1 MAARGSFEQEA
12 PGKGGGNAAGGG
24 ISKIMIAGIVGVVVV
39 VGVVAA
45 VAMGGSG
52 AAAVAEGMTTTAPV
66 KAGDKTIPGDFKT
79 AGFLIGEDVTIGAGT
94 ATEEDNQI
102 AAFGSMILK
111 NPLKFAHDA
120 GTLISTRSTPSGPT
134 APTIVSTTTT
144 VTTLGPTTTVTYTR
158 LSAIKGVSYG
168 PTPLKLANTKVPN
181 DDFWNDHAKTLW
193 GPKAEGNRG
202 DLEIIKAMGA
212 NTVRLYGNDP
222 RKPHGPFLEYA
233 TEIGLQVVIGMSDYP
248 YIQSEVPCVPT
259 AHDISNWEN
268 KKKPHK
274 DCNCFTDLQEQA
286 TMMLKG
292 FTGAAKSSI
301 SPTQHTY
308 GTYNTGLL
316 KTCNADGCQAENHY
330 HQALENIILINEP
343 ELKIIKNGTKGY
355 RKAVVSALDG
365 FLSAEKALGV
375 TGHKPTFTATMSFG
389 IERHPLNPT
398 DQNPAG
404 RPGLGQMLSLEEA
417 MLDPSKVN
425 YVPTNDVAKA
435 YRERFINSFNTAN
448 RAADMKPQFLD
459 AYQEHFGTQP
469 VFIGEFHTPHSTVSK
484 ELSDVLAIVEDTS
497 NSLSG
502 ISFFEFQVRYDKG
515 GHEMDFGMFGL
526 GNEKIGAITLD
537 AQEEKHQEYDVY
549 CLTQQ
554 EDHGETMA
562 AGLTKAFGGP
572 GVPAS
577 HLCQAGIVEEM

>member
-1 MAARGSFEQEA
+1 MRMEIEPPRGGA
-12 PGKGGGNAAGGG
+12 GGAGGG
-24 ISKIMIAGIVGVVVV
+24 PNMMVIAAVVGVVVV
-39 VGVVAA
+39 GGVIGGVVYANQPGADGAA
-45 VAMGGSG
+45 VDG
-52 AAAVAEGMTTTAPV
+52 ATTTIMTTMPAMP
-66 KAGDKTIPGDFKT
+66 A
-79 AGFLIGEDVTIGAGT
+79 
-94 ATEEDNQI
+94 
-102 AAFGSMILK
+102 
-111 NPLKFAHDA
+111 
-120 GTLISTRSTPSGPT
+120 
-134 APTIVSTTTT
+134 TTT

-168 PTPLKLANTKVPN
+168 PTPLKLVNTKVPN
-181 DDFWNDHAKTLW
+181 DDFWNDHAKIMW
-193 GPKAEGNRG
+193 GPKAAGNRG
-202 DLEIIKAMGA
+202 DLEVIKAMGA

-222 RKPHGPFLEYA
+222 RKPHGPFLKYA
-233 TEIGLQVVIGMSDYP
+233 AEMGLQVVIGMSDYP

-259 AHDISNWEN
+259 ARDISNWET

-274 DCNCFTDLQEQA
+274 DCNCFADLQEQA

-292 FTGAAKSSI
+292 FT
-301 SPTQHTY
+301 QED
-308 GTYNTGLL
+308 GTYNTGIL

-330 HQALENIILINEP
+330 HHALENIILINEP
-343 ELKIIKNGTKGY
+343 ELKIVHKGTKGY

-375 TGHKPTFTATMSFG
+375 TGHMPTFTATMSFG

-398 DQNPAG
+398 DQNPKG

-417 MLDPSKVN
+417 MLDPSKVD

-459 AYQEHFGTQP
+459 AYQKHFSTQP
-469 VFIGEFHTPHSTVSK
+469 VFIGEFHTPHSQVSK
-484 ELSDVLAIVEDTS
+484 ELSEVLALVEDKS

-526 GNEKIGAITLD
+526 GNTKLGSITLD
-537 AQEEKHQEYDVY
+537 AQEEKHQEYDVW

-562 AGLTKAFGGP
+562 AGLTKAYGGP
-572 GVPAS
+572 GIDPS
-577 HLCQAGIVEEM
+577 HLCQAGAVKEM

>member
-1 MAARGSFEQEA
+1 
-12 PGKGGGNAAGGG
+12 
-24 ISKIMIAGIVGVVVV
+24 
-39 VGVVAA
+39 
-45 VAMGGSG
+45 
-52 AAAVAEGMTTTAPV
+52 
-66 KAGDKTIPGDFKT
+66 
-79 AGFLIGEDVTIGAGT
+79 
-94 ATEEDNQI
+94 
-102 AAFGSMILK
+102 
-111 NPLKFAHDA
+111 
-120 GTLISTRSTPSGPT
+120 
-134 APTIVSTTTT
+134 
-144 VTTLGPTTTVTYTR
+144 
-158 LSAIKGVSYG
+158 
-168 PTPLKLANTKVPN
+168 
-181 DDFWNDHAKTLW
+181 
-193 GPKAEGNRG
+193 
-202 DLEIIKAMGA
+202 MGA

-233 TEIGLQVVIGMSDYP
+233 TEMGLQVVIGMSDYP
-248 YIQSEVPCVPT
+248 YIQAEVPCVPT

-292 FTGAAKSSI
+292 FT
-301 SPTQHTY
+301 QED
-308 GTYNTGLL
+308 GTYNTGIL
-316 KTCNADGCQAENHY
+316 KTCSADGCQAENHY
-330 HQALENIILINEP
+330 HHALENIILINEP

-389 IERHPLNPT
+389 IEAHPLNPT
-398 DQNPAG
+398 DQNPKG

-425 YVPTNDVAKA
+425 YVATNDIAKA

-459 AYQEHFGTQP
+459 AYQKHFGTQP

-484 ELSDVLAIVEDTS
+484 ELSDVLAIVEDKS

-526 GNEKIGAITLD
+526 GNTKLGSITLD
-537 AQEEKHQEYDVY
+537 AQEEKHQEYDVW

-572 GVPAS
+572 GVPPS
-577 HLCQAGIVEEM
+577 HLCQNGVVEEM